1 MPEPAANTANTVLF
15 EYQIAHNLSIS
26 VVNGEIIFNEPQQ
39 NIFITRLAV
48 KPAMEIDKVD
58 MLAHYPQGTHK
69 AIQDAVGKIVNIAA
83 KQTPAREVKTVKT
96 AEDIIK
102 QRATE
107 KSDEKKPADVKK
119 PEGKVNEAEEKQA
132 GDASAM
138 PDMEIQVITDM
149 LDVPTQVTVK
159 DKTLSVVT
167 RPDEMS
173 QFVTFRQSK
182 KIKVLINGKEL
193 QPKQEIEFVKRIFPQ
208 IEMKVYLK

>member
-48 KPAMEIDKVD
+48 KPVMEIDKVD

-83 KQTPAREVKTVKT
+83 KQTPVREVKTVKT

-107 KSDEKKPADVKK
+107 KSDEKKPADAKK

-132 GDASAM
+132 GEASAM

-149 LDVPTQVTVK
+149 LDVPTQVAVK